1 MKKVFIVDL
10 QRPWRPIREVECEI
24 VSGKKFVWADDDH
37 RHLLGASAFFVR
49 KGAERRKLHALNQCA
64 VTPQFVD
71 RGFRSAV
78 ARTALHDYKLTGIIS

>member
-24 VSGKKFVWADDDH
+24 VSGKKLVWADDGH

-49 KGAERRKLHALNQCA
+49 KGAERRKLQIHGHNQLGA
-64 VTPQFVD
+64 ADFTIE
-71 RGFRSAV
+71 GGSNA
-78 ARTALHDYKLTGIIS
+78 